1 MNRGALYYLMVPLLL
16 LLCLLQSTAAARMK
30 IAGVKPELVLLMVV
44 IGALVYGARPGVVWA
59 FVAGVGMDI
68 FSGGPFGAS
77 SLALMASALVAGLG
91 HRPFSRFNIFVP
103 LAATALGTLAYAG
116 VYLAILTVLEVAG
129 APTLR
134 VPIDDAIRDI
144 VLPVTLYNTA
154 IMLLLLPL
162 LNRLPESQDL

>member
-1 MNRGALYYLMVPLLL
+1 
-16 LLCLLQSTAAARMK
+16 
-30 IAGVKPELVLLMVV
+30 
-44 IGALVYGARPGVVWA
+44 
-59 FVAGVGMDI
+59 
-68 FSGGPFGAS
+68 
-77 SLALMASALVAGLG
+77 LG

-116 VYLAILTVLEVAG
+116 VYLTILTVLEVAG

>member
-1 MNRGALYYLMVPLLL
+1 MRRRRSARWPTPASI
-16 LLCLLQSTAAARMK
+16 ST
-30 IAGVKPELVLLMVV
+30 
-44 IGALVYGARPGVVWA
+44 
-59 FVAGVGMDI
+59 
-68 FSGGPFGAS
+68 
-77 SLALMASALVAGLG
+77 
-91 HRPFSRFNIFVP
+91 
-103 LAATALGTLAYAG
+103 
-116 VYLAILTVLEVAG
+116 ILTVLEVAG

>member
-116 VYLAILTVLEVAG
+116 VYLTILTVLEVAG